1 MSNIARKFF
10 RDLPASFGLLV
21 ICVMIVIALFAN
33 HLAPYPLDAY
43 QSHMAVRLQP
53 PSWGHPFGTDDLG
66 RDILSRVIL
75 GTAETLSVALVV
87 VIGAMLIGVSVGLVA
102 GYYEGWLAEVIMRV
116 TDIFL
121 AIPQL
126 ILAIAIAQ
134 LSGGNL
140 VSLVL
145 ALTATYWP
153 FFARLVYADTRRLK
167 HAMFIDALQCLGVGT
182 PRILVVHVLPNV
194 ASSIIVRAT
203 IGVGFIIM
211 MAAVLSFVGIGSTP
225 PDPAW
230 GLSVA
235 QSHQFLPDAWWFAA
249 FPGLAIFLTVL
260 AFNLLGDGLRDLI
273 DPRIRR
279 SR

>member
-1 MSNIARKFF
+1 MTVVIKKFL
-10 RDLPASFGLLV
+10 RDIPATVGLL
-21 ICVMIVIALFAN
+21 IVLSMVLIALFAKDI
-33 HLAPYPLDAY
+33 APYPLDAY
-43 QSHMAVRLQP
+43 QSHMGLRLQP
-53 PSWGHPFGTDDLG
+53 PSWSHPFGTDDLG
-66 RDILSRVIL
+66 RDILSRVLL
-75 GTAETLSVALVV
+75 GAGETLGVALLVV
-87 VIGAMLIGVSVGLVA
+87 GAAMVIGISLGLIA
-102 GYYEGWLAEVIMRV
+102 GYYEGWLAELIMRV

-121 AIPQL
+121 AVPQL

-134 LSGGNL
+134 IFGGNL
-140 VSLVL
+140 ISLIS

-153 FFARLVYADTRRLK
+153 FFTRLVYADTRRLK
-167 HAMFIDALQCLGVGT
+167 HAMFIDALQCLGVST
-182 PRILVVHVLPNV
+182 PRILIVHILPNV

-211 MAAVLSFVGIGSTP
+211 MAAVLSFIGIGSTP

-249 FPGLAIFLTVL
+249 FPGMAIFLTVL
-260 AFNLLGDGLRDLI
+260 GFNLLGDGLRDLI
-273 DPRIRR
+273 DPRLRR